1 MKSKWLLKIIMK
13 RKKQWVLLSFFLL
26 TISCEQRIVKYSGLN
41 DLVVGVQQVVL
52 YQNGDFYL
60 ELGLGGTEGTY
71 RIKNDTVYLNYDDK
85 PQGWPDKLLMTKD
98 YFMPIDFYNNGRLI
112 KIETHIK

>member
-13 RKKQWVLLSFFLL
+13 RKKQWILLSFFLF

-98 YFMPIDFYNNGRLI
+98 FIILI
-112 KIETHIK
+112 